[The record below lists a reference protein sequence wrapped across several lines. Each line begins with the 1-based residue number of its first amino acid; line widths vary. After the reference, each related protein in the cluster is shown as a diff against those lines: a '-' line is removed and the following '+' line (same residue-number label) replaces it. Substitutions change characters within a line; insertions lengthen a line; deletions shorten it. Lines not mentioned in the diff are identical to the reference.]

1 MSWHYFETVSWTPG
15 NDNNTS
21 EPMRLDDC
29 LVGLWWVDKMPCPL
43 ENTKCQGI
51 VKWPSAECQVPSA
64 KCQVPSAKCRVPGAK
79 CQVPST

>member
-29 LVGLWWVDKMPCPL
+29 LVGLWWVDLNALPTGEYL
-43 ENTKCQGI
+43 
-51 VKWPSAECQVPSA
+51 VKFLQHLLTA
-64 KCQVPSAKCRVPGAK
+64 KE
-79 CQVPST
+79 

>member
-29 LVGLWWVDKMPCPL
+29 LVGLWWVDKC
-43 ENTKCQGI
+43 
-51 VKWPSAECQVPSA
+51 SAH
-64 KCQVPSAKCRVPGAK
+64 
-79 CQVPST
+79 

>member
-15 NDNNTS
+15 NNNNAS

-43 ENTKCQGI
+43 ENTK
-51 VKWPSAECQVPSA
+51 
-64 KCQVPSAKCRVPGAK
+64 
-79 CQVPST
+79 

>member
-51 VKWPSAECQVPSA
+51 VKWRCQKAELILRFQSNDCCPTYSLCV
-64 KCQVPSAKCRVPGAK
+64 CCE
-79 CQVPST
+79 TLE